1 VTSVQAISADFELYP
16 ERGYC
21 WPLRAFS
28 AKHAQALRGKFLDY
42 WGENVGRF
50 EGCLPRELAPLLIDT
65 HLGLKWVY
73 ELATHPALLDA
84 VEQVLGPDVMIWN
97 THWFPKFPGDGTYV
111 SWHQDAT
118 YWGLSPPNVTTA
130 WVALS
135 SSSKENG
142 CLRVMPG
149 THSGALL
156 PQRETYAPSN
166 MLSRGQEIAVDFD
179 ESRALDL
186 VLRPGEFS
194 LHHIG
199 IVHGSGPNTGDEPR
213 IGLAI
218 RYITPNVVQQ
228 GKEPDVVLLVRGT
241 DEYGH
246 FETAEAP
253 DRDWGFGECPAQA
266 EALDRKIR
274 NSAAQ
279 GKKGK

>member
-1 VTSVQAISADFELYP
+1 MSGQAASADFALYP

-21 WPLRAFS
+21 WPLKAFS
-28 AKHAQALRGKFLDY
+28 AGHARALQRKFLDY
-42 WGENVGRF
+42 WEANIGRF
-50 EGCLPRELAPLLIDT
+50 AGCLPRELAPLLIDT

-73 ELATHPALLDA
+73 ELAAHPAVLDA
-84 VEQVLGPDVMIWN
+84 VERVLGPNVMVWN
-97 THWFPKFPGDGTYV
+97 THWFPKFPGDGAYV

-130 WVALS
+130 WIALS
-135 SSSKENG
+135 NSSKDNG
-142 CLRVMPG
+142 CLRVVPG
-149 THSGALL
+149 THSGDLL

-179 ESRALDL
+179 EARAVDL
-186 VLRPGEFS
+186 VLKPGEFS

-199 IVHGSGPNTGDEPR
+199 IVHGSGANASNQAR

-218 RYITPNVVQQ
+218 RYIAPDVVQQ

-241 DEYGH
+241 DAYGH
-246 FETAEAP
+246 FEIAEQP

-266 EALDRKIR
+266 EALARKIR
-274 NSAAQ
+274 NNATQ
-279 GKKGK
+279 GKAGT